1 MSSAVYLILQLNRV
15 KMEAWLRNYHP
26 RFLSS
31 SRNKAQRAERS
42 AGSGLSKPC
51 PPSNARSAPARRCPH
66 ARPSGSGSRSAE
78 CGPCRCRGVVAYNDL
93 RSAFPKKGSPMSIS
107 NVTCPACGNEHE
119 IEIVEVA
126 AGNRMDESYQ
136 CPWDD
141 CAEKFTVHTSAVQL
155 DPRKVGVDHREE

>member
-1 MSSAVYLILQLNRV
+1 
-15 KMEAWLRNYHP
+15 
-26 RFLSS
+26 
-31 SRNKAQRAERS
+31 
-42 AGSGLSKPC
+42 
-51 PPSNARSAPARRCPH
+51 
-66 ARPSGSGSRSAE
+66 
-78 CGPCRCRGVVAYNDL
+78 
-93 RSAFPKKGSPMSIS
+93 MSIS